1 MFDSL
6 ATSLGLLRLGYSS
19 VVLESADS
27 LRTSGSA
34 LGIWA
39 NGWRELDAI
48 GVGHIILAKHTKL
61 SGPLSLE
68 RELVEDPAKVKQLV
82 LSKLGKVSD
91 KIMGVF
97 EETELE
103 NMVCAPL
110 RFRYPWEMLW
120 GNISRDN
127 ICVIGDALHPMTPDM
142 AKGGCSALEDS
153 VILVR
158 LLARVLKRNDEGNE
172 QHAITGALE
181 KLARER
187 RWRCFDLI
195 STSYI
200 VGYIQQN
207 DGVLLQF
214 LRDNF
219 LASVEV

>member
-1 MFDSL
+1 MSL
-6 ATSLGLLRLGYSS
+6 CPLFNS
-19 VVLESADS
+19 
-27 LRTSGSA
+27 
-34 LGIWA
+34 
-39 NGWRELDAI
+39 NGAEKEM
-48 GVGHIILAKHTKL
+48 VQ
-61 SGPLSLE
+61 
-68 RELVEDPAKVKQLV
+68 DPAKVKQLV

-91 KIMGVF
+91 KIMRVF

-142 AKGGCSALEDS
+142 AQGGCSALEDS

-158 LLARVLKRNDEGNE
+158 LLARALKRNNEGNE

-200 VGYIQQN
+200 VGYIQQS

-214 LRDNF
+214 FRDKF
-219 LASVEV
+219 LGRFMAGVVFKKASFDCGDLIVS